1 MKLAG
6 RSKARKKL
14 IFCRRGGVNILT
26 HPPKFDMPCKKKTTI
41 ETYAHL
47 LGNSYCDLKIA
58 RTLVQYGKC
67 ACALH
72 NKKLLQ
78 YRHAKALPVGQPDGE
93 AGLLSP

>member
-1 MKLAG
+1 MSEYPHTRPNLICLA
-6 RSKARKKL
+6 KK
-14 IFCRRGGVNILT
+14 N
-26 HPPKFDMPCKKKTTI
+26 PTI

-72 NKKLLQ
+72 NKKLLE